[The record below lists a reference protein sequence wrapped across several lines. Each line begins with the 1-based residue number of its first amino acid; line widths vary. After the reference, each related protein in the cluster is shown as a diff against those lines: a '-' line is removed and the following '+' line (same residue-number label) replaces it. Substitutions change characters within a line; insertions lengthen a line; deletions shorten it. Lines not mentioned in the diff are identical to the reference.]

1 MNRTTTILS
10 SLLYMLMLIA
20 FVVGIV
26 WADVPVG

>member
-1 MNRTTTILS
+1 MNRTTYILS

-26 WADVPVG
+26 WADAPIG